1 MPNPLHANDR
11 PGTYPPSW
19 YQSTVPVRAPI
30 PPLEADLS
38 VDVCVIGAGY
48 TGLSSAIHLAEF
60 GYDVVVLDAHRVGW
74 GASGRNGGQVGSGQR
89 LGQDVLERNLGHDH
103 ARVLWLIAEEA
114 KSTVRALIRK
124 HAIRCDYRPGVA
136 GLGQGKESARLA
148 RSRLEHL
155 ERSYGYDKLELLDDD
170 SLAELVGSSVFR
182 GGFIDWGAGHL
193 HPLKFALGLADAARA
208 IGVQLF
214 EMSEAEAIKLG
225 KSATVKT
232 AKGSISANAVVIA
245 CNGYLGAF
253 DTEIARRVMPIN
265 SFMIATEPLDESTA
279 KRLLRRDV
287 AAYDDRFVVN
297 YFRKTPDHRLLF
309 GGGESYGVR
318 FPPDIA
324 HKVRKRMLRI
334 FPDLGGIRIDYAWG
348 GTLAITRNRMPH
360 FARVENGI
368 YSASGYSGHGV
379 AMATMAGKIIA
390 RAINGDLEKFDVMS
404 RVPTPGFPG
413 GNRLR
418 SPVLALALVWFAI
431 RDRIL

>member
-1 MPNPLHANDR
+1 MPKPLHANDR

-19 YQSTVPVRAPI
+19 FQSTVPVRAPL

-38 VDVCVIGAGY
+38 VDVCVIGGGY
-48 TGLSSAIHLAEF
+48 TGLSSAIHLAEC
-60 GYDVVVLDAHRVGW
+60 GYDVAVLDAHRVGW

-103 ARVLWLIAEEA
+103 ARALWSIAEEA

-124 HAIRCDYRPGVA
+124 YDIRCDYRPGVA
-136 GLGQGKESARLA
+136 GLGQGRESARLA
-148 RSRLEHL
+148 RSTLEHL
-155 ERSYGYDKLELLDDD
+155 ERSYGYDKLEMLDDD
-170 SLAELVGSSVFR
+170 SLTELIGSAVFR
-182 GGFIDWGAGHL
+182 GGLIDWGAGHL
-193 HPLKFALGLADAARA
+193 NPLKFALGLADTASE
-208 IGVQLF
+208 IGVQIF
-214 EMSEAEAIKLG
+214 EMSEAESIRHG

-232 AKGSISANAVVIA
+232 EKGSVSANAVVIA
-245 CNGYLGAF
+245 CNGYHGAL

-265 SFMIATEPLDESTA
+265 SFMVATEPLDEGRA
-279 KRLLRRDV
+279 KRLLRRDI

-297 YFRKTPDHRLLF
+297 YFRRTPDHRLLF
-309 GGGESYGVR
+309 GGGESYRVR
-318 FPPDIA
+318 FPPDVA
-324 HKVRKRMLRI
+324 RKVRKRMLRI
-334 FPDLGGIRIDYAWG
+334 FPDLGDIRIDYAWG

-390 RAINGDLEKFDVMS
+390 QAINGDLERFDIMS

-413 GNRLR
+413 GDRLR
-418 SPVLALALVWFAI
+418 SPVLALALFWFAI